1 MLLWNLMRE
10 KEKREIVLKNQGS
23 TDVSLVGKLVEELD
37 KAKKDLAQI
46 RAKAGLPE
54 DDAKPD
60 FERLMEEEKSKMA
73 QAMRR
78 AERLLQKARKDA
90 SDGSIPLSNGTN

>member
-1 MLLWNLMRE
+1 MSLELENR
-10 KEKREIVLKNQGS
+10 KRKREVVLKNKGS

-37 KAKKDLAQI
+37 KAKKDLVEI

-60 FERLMEEEKSKMA
+60 FQRLMEEEKAKMGL
-73 QAMRR
+73 AMRR
-78 AERLLQKARKDA
+78 AGKIITESKKRWV
-90 SDGSIPLSNGTN
+90 

>member
-1 MLLWNLMRE
+1 MENR
-10 KEKREIVLKNQGS
+10 KRKREVVLKNKGS

-37 KAKKDLAQI
+37 QAKKDLVEI

-60 FERLMEEEKSKMA
+60 FQRLMEEEKAKMGL
-73 QAMRR
+73 AMRR
-78 AERLLQKARKDA
+78 AERLLQKARKDG
-90 SDGSIPLSNGTN
+90 SDGQYDLAMDQLD